1 MAKVSKVDTC
11 MICDSVPC
19 VCGKPTKKIAQPKS
33 PVPAKPEVPVP
44 AAKPRVNVRPVIKRL
59 PVPHITRLTDD
70 DLVEIAALRA
80 LEPIMSDGAR
90 EEFHSQLSSPASRA
104 ERVAFW
110 KRRHDDKASQTD
122 TAGG

>member
-19 VCGKPTKKIAQPKS
+19 VCGKPTKLTVQKS
-33 PVPAKPEVPVP
+33 AKPPKPEASAP
-44 AAKPRVNVRPVIKRL
+44 APKPRVIVRPVIKKL
-59 PVPHITRLTDD
+59 AVPHISRLTDD

-110 KRRHDDKASQTD
+110 KRRRDDKASQTD